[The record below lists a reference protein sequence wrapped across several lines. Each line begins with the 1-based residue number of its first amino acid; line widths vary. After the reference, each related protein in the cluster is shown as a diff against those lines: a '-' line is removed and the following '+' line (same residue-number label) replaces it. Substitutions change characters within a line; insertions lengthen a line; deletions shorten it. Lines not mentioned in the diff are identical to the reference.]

1 MRNLYR
7 LCGVIAPLMVLCFA
21 LSSTAVF
28 SSAGSAP
35 ALAGTTITVNS
46 TSDIIAD
53 DGRCTL
59 HRGQR

>member
-1 MRNLYR
+1 
-7 LCGVIAPLMVLCFA
+7 
-21 LSSTAVF
+21 
-28 SSAGSAP
+28 
-35 ALAGTTITVNS
+35 LAGTTITVNS